1 MVRYDKDDPLGAKT
15 VARPDTSGRGAPPPP
30 VEYMDP
36 FNPPA
41 MEEGTKK
48 PGFGKIL
55 GTNEVYFVRFINLL
69 GIGWKQ
75 F

>member
-1 MVRYDKDDPLGAKT
+1 MARYDEDDPLGAKT

-36 FNPPA
+36 FDPPA

-55 GTNEVYFVRFINLL
+55 GTNEKSTLSGSLTNWVLDGNN
-69 GIGWKQ
+69 
-75 F
+75 